1 MIRRR
6 AALAAAVFSLAISA
20 FAPPQEQQEDKT
32 LRITV
37 AKGNLRIALALL
49 PFADRG
55 GSSGVQGAAAEITD
69 IVLNDLKLAR
79 YFNLA
84 DDTVYREIGTHDE
97 TAVPFKR
104 YANFGIDA
112 VAVGNVRGEGGGIV
126 AEIRLFDVRMKAM
139 IFGKRLIGNAGQNR
153 RVAHR
158 ISELILYRLTGEKG
172 LFDSRIIFT
181 STRDLGGDNQGRSE
195 IWIMDYDGFNQRR
208 VTFSDSLKLFPSFGP
223 GDSGIVYTSFI
234 NENPD
239 VYHLLLT
246 GGTAEKVVASRGVD
260 MTPAISPDGTKV
272 AFASSMNGNMDIYVA
287 GLDGGNPRRL
297 TSSRAID
304 SSPCWSPDGRQIAFS
319 SGRTG
324 TPQIYIMNA
333 DGSNQ
338 RRITFEGNYND
349 GAAWSP
355 DGTMIAYS
363 ARRPDSKT
371 FDIRVHELT
380 TGQTYYVTR
389 DVENDEDPTWSPDG
403 RFIAFAS
410 DRSGVYQIYVIGVD
424 GTGMRQLT
432 RQGVNKH
439 PSWSR

>member
-55 GSSGVQGAAAEITD
+55 GSSGAQGAAAEITD

-181 STRDLGGDNQGRSE
+181 STRDLGGDN
-195 IWIMDYDGFNQRR
+195 
-208 VTFSDSLKLFPSFGP
+208 FSDSLKLFPSFGP

-272 AFASSMNGNMDIYVA
+272 AFAS
-287 GLDGGNPRRL
+287 R
-297 TSSRAID
+297 
-304 SSPCWSPDGRQIAFS
+304 
-319 SGRTG
+319 
-324 TPQIYIMNA
+324 
-333 DGSNQ
+333 
-338 RRITFEGNYND
+338 FE
-349 GAAWSP
+349 P
-355 DGTMIAYS
+355 LLV
-363 ARRPDSKT
+363 ARRPADSVLLRSNRHAADLYHERRRLQPAAHHLRGELQRRRRLEPRRNDDRLFRAPARQQDIRHPCPRKT